1 MVKFKKQKT
10 EKTIGSTIRIQGHS
24 QWGQNLL
31 RNCIKK
37 RPLARHFF
45 IATTGMPDL
54 RKTAYFDR
62 PVAYIKRIYAK
73 PSGE

>member
-1 MVKFKKQKT
+1 MVKFKKPKQET
-10 EKTIGSTIRIQGHS
+10 TVGSTTRVQGHS
-24 QWGQNLL
+24 LKGKNLL
-31 RNCIKK
+31 RNSMAK

-45 IATTGMPDL
+45 TATTGMPDL

-62 PVAYIKRIYAK
+62 PIAYIKRIYAK